1 MKLKNNFSET
11 NNISVFK
18 TNVQTKKR
26 AEDITKEIEKN
37 FPEYTVSFDIDDCD
51 RILRIESKLNIVGT
65 KTLIE
70 KLNYLNVKVSEV
82 E

>member
-37 FPEYTVSFDIDDCD
+37 FQEYTVSFDIDDCD